1 MPKALL
7 TVKNLHASA
16 DGQSILKGIDLEI
29 NAGELHVLMGPNG
42 AGKSSLA
49 NVVMGDPRFKVDE
62 GQILFEGADITGEK
76 TDARARRGLFLS
88 FQTPEEVP
96 GILLDSFLRAAKS
109 ALTGE
114 DVKIFPFR
122 KELREKML
130 DLGMDPSYAARHLNV
145 GFSGGEKKKSE
156 IFQMSVLNPKLA
168 ILDETDSGLDVDAV
182 KVVSESVRRYK
193 SETNGILIIT
203 HITRIL
209 DKLPIDYVHV
219 MADGRIARTSDA
231 SMIEQ
236 ISRGGFASVLS

>member
-96 GILLDSFLRAAKS
+96 GIPLDSFLRAAKS

>member
-1 MPKALL
+1 
-7 TVKNLHASA
+7 
-16 DGQSILKGIDLEI
+16 
-29 NAGELHVLMGPNG
+29 
-42 AGKSSLA
+42 
-49 NVVMGDPRFKVDE
+49 
-62 GQILFEGADITGEK
+62 
-76 TDARARRGLFLS
+76 
-88 FQTPEEVP
+88 
-96 GILLDSFLRAAKS
+96 
-109 ALTGE
+109 
-114 DVKIFPFR
+114 
-122 KELREKML
+122 
-130 DLGMDPSYAARHLNV
+130 MDPSYAARHLNV

-182 KVVSESVRRYK
+182 KVVSESVKRYK

-236 ISRGGFASVLS
+236 ISRGGFASVLA